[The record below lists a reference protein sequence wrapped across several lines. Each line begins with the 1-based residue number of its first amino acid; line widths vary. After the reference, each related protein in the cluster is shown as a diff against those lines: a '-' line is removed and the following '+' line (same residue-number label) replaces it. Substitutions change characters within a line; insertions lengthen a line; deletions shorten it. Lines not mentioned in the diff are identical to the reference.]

1 MLLKHFLYKFLIL
14 KQVNGFPIIPY
25 KDLDMV
31 PGYIRKIYISMED
44 FNYLVPHY
52 PLTPFLS
59 STLVCF
65 LKIIKIFMEK

>member
-44 FNYLVPHY
+44 FNYQVPHCQ
-52 PLTPFLS
+52 LIQFLS
-59 STLVCF
+59 LISVCF
-65 LKIIKIFMEK
+65 LKITKIFMEK